1 MGEEEWDGNS
11 QRADQAG
18 NKDEW
23 TLKKKKKRYSN
34 SNNSNSN
41 NNNKAYLQVLYLG
54 KQETKG

>member
-23 TLKKKKKRYSN
+23 TLKKKKKDIVTVIIVIVIIIIKHTY
-34 SNNSNSN
+34 
-41 NNNKAYLQVLYLG
+41 KYY
-54 KQETKG
+54 T